1 MARIDQLTLALD
13 NLNYTKTDRKA
24 ANMLETRNI
33 EIYYGKIMVVRGLSL
48 KVERGEIRAI
58 LGANGAG
65 KSTTLK
71 TIMGYIEDQPE
82 KGSIWFEEKRID
94 GMKTE
99 KIVPMGIAYVP
110 EGREVFPELSVREN
124 LMMGAY
130 TRKDKD
136 IDTDLTRVFGYFSVL
151 KDRLKQ
157 LAGTLSGGEQQMLAI
172 ARALMSRPKLMILDE
187 PSLGLSPLLVSEIFE
202 IIKSI
207 NREGTTILLVEQNA
221 RKALGIAD
229 HAFIMESGR
238 IVLEGPPGKLIE
250 NEDVQ
255 EFYLGVKQE
264 TSVKGFQ
271 RYKRKKRWR

>member
-1 MARIDQLTLALD
+1 
-13 NLNYTKTDRKA
+13 
-24 ANMLETRNI
+24 MLETRNI
-33 EIYYGKIMVVRGLSL
+33 EIYYGKIMVVKGLSL

-110 EGREVFPELSVREN
+110 EGREVFPELSIREN

-136 IDTDLTRVFGYFSVL
+136 IDSDLTRVFGYFSVL

-238 IVLEGPPGKLIE
+238 IVLEGSPKKLIE

-264 TSVKGFQ
+264 ASVKGFQ

>member
-1 MARIDQLTLALD
+1 
-13 NLNYTKTDRKA
+13 
-24 ANMLETRNI
+24 MLELRNV

-48 KVERGEIRAI
+48 KVEQGQIRAI

-65 KSTTLK
+65 KSSTLK

-99 KIVPMGIAYVP
+99 KIVPLGIAYVP
-110 EGREVFPELSVREN
+110 EGREVFPELTVKEN

-130 TRKDKD
+130 TRRDRD
-136 IDTDLTRVFGYFSVL
+136 IDTDLQQVFSYFKVL

-157 LAGTLSGGEQQMLAI
+157 LAGTLSGGEQQMLSI

-187 PSLGLSPLLVSEIFE
+187 PSLGLSPLLVSEIFD

-207 NREGTTILLVEQNA
+207 NRAGATILLVEQNA
-221 RKALGIAD
+221 RKALSIAD

-238 IVLEGPPGKLIE
+238 IVLEGTPEKLSE